1 MSEDATSSRSMTQL
15 HALIGPGM
23 SIWPG
28 GSASYGHEETLFP
41 WANTVRKQWS
51 FWETQHYTT
60 PLGDFESAPEATTDW
75 CRVQLK
81 ACDAGTAVTSQRGL
95 YTFGNFDIE
104 NDYPD
109 AGNYCIFGEDFR
121 DEWKA
126 GLKVDISSTGPAGF
140 DTFDIAMTKLNKEM
154 ETGQMFEPAGVYGAF
169 TDYLVGV
176 VPGGTCDAEENSRSL
191 GDRFPQGNYPVEMFF
206 HHPPIQDAGAS
217 SASLPYIPAVREIC
231 GCLQEEYQIAEGTG
245 AFNTVR

>member
-1 MSEDATSSRSMTQL
+1 MSQL

-51 FWETQHYTT
+51 FLETQHYTT

-81 ACDAGTAVTSQRGL
+81 ACDAGTAMTSQRGL
-95 YTFGNFDIE
+95 YTFGNFDID

-109 AGNYCIFGEDFR
+109 AGNFCSGLLGGSDFR
-121 DEWKA
+121 EDWKA
-126 GLKVDISSTGPAGF
+126 GLKVDVSSTGPAGF
-140 DTFDIAMTKLNKEM
+140 EAFDIAMTHLNSEM
-154 ETGQMFEPAGVYGAF
+154 EYGQAFEPAGFFGVEGAR
-169 TDYLVGV
+169 TYPIGIA
-176 VPGGTCDAEENSRSL
+176 GGTCDAEENSRL
-191 GDRFPQGNYPVEMFF
+191 FGDRFPEGHYPVQTFF

-217 SASLPYIPAVREIC
+217 SSSLPHIPAVRQIC